1 MCVGYN
7 VAQRCFMPANAV
19 VRARIDEKTK
29 NEAAKVFESM
39 GLTTSAAFRMFLIR
53 TAAEKRLPFDLVPN
67 AETIAAMEEL
77 ERGEGV
83 RYNTVEE
90 MMADL
95 NADD

>member
-1 MCVGYN
+1 
-7 VAQRCFMPANAV
+7 MPANAV

-53 TAAEKRLPFDLVPN
+53 TAAEKRLPFNLVPN
-67 AETIAAMEEL
+67 AETVAAMEEL
-77 ERGEGV
+77 DRGEGV
-83 RYNTVEE
+83 RFGSIEDLI
-90 MMADL
+90 ADL

>member
-1 MCVGYN
+1 
-7 VAQRCFMPANAV
+7 MPANAV

-29 NEAAKVFESM
+29 KQAAKVFKEM
-39 GLTTSAAFRMFLIR
+39 GLTTSSAFRMFLIR
-53 TAAEKRLPFDLVPN
+53 TAAENRLPFDPQPN

-77 ERGEGV
+77 ERGEGI
-83 RYNTVEE
+83 RFNTVEE

>member
-1 MCVGYN
+1 
-7 VAQRCFMPANAV
+7 MPANAV

-53 TAAEKRLPFDLVPN
+53 TAAEKRLPFNLVPN
-67 AETIAAMEEL
+67 AETIEAMNEL

-83 RYNTVEE
+83 RFDTVEE
-90 MMADL
+90 MMTYLHEED
-95 NADD
+95 